1 MPQFPLL
8 SKCML
13 LQALCADSGD
23 SGGDAIELPGFP
35 GGAEAFEA
43 CAKFCYGIA
52 VTVGA
57 HNVVPLRCAVARL
70 RVTEAADRG
79 NLGAKLDA
87 FLASCLLRRW
97 SDALCATAR
106 YACMRATSPSSA
118 SSSSGASWWLLNVA
132 KRPSAWTGWSR
143 WRP

>member
-1 MPQFPLL
+1 MFPLL
-8 SKCML
+8 SQCLL
-13 LQALCADSGD
+13 LQALYAESDAVEMSGF
-23 SGGDAIELPGFP
+23 L
-35 GGAEAFEA
+35 GGAKAFEA

-106 YACMRATSPSSA
+106 YAFMRATSPSSA
-118 SSSSGASWWLLNVA
+118 SSSSGASWWLPNVA
-132 KRPSAWTGWSR
+132 KRPSAWTGRSR

>member
-1 MPQFPLL
+1 VFPLL
-8 SKCML
+8 SQCLL
-13 LQALCADSGD
+13 LQALCAES
-23 SGGDAIELPGFP
+23 DAIEMPGFL
-35 GGAEAFEA
+35 GGAKAFEA

-57 HNVVPLRCAVARL
+57 HNAVPLRCAAARL
-70 RVTEAADRG
+70 GMTEAADRG

-87 FLASCLLRRW
+87 FLTSCLLRRW
-97 SDALCATAR
+97 SDALDVLRATAR
-106 YACMRATSPSSA
+106 YAFMPATAPSSA
-118 SSSSGASWWLLNVA
+118 SSSSGASWWLPNVA